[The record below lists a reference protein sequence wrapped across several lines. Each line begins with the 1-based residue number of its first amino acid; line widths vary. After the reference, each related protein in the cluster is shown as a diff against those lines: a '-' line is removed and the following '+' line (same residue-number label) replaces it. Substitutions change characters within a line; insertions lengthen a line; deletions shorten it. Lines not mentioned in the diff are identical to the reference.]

1 MLRRYFRLRMKLH
14 VGEAEALEHLTPFLF
29 VGNNRYQTSGLGI
42 GTRLNLDSGR
52 LWVCTAPKTGR
63 NNIWRAA
70 LRTLVGRP
78 TDQDLNAVEVEEIW
92 VEPRTARVNVSTDGE
107 VSIMNAPLH
116 YRIRPRAL
124 EVIGRDSSARHR
136 PFGVGS

>member
-1 MLRRYFRLRMKLH
+1 MPYVSH
-14 VGEAEALEHLTPFLF
+14 
-29 VGNNRYQTSGLGI
+29 GI
-42 GTRLNLDSGR
+42 AAATDFEPDLNLDSGR
-52 LWVCTAPKTGR
+52 LWVCSAPKTGR
-63 NNIWRAA
+63 NNIWRAV

-78 TDQDLNAVEVEEIW
+78 TDQDLDVVEVEEIW

-124 EVIGRDSSARHR
+124 GVLVSDSGARHR

>member
-1 MLRRYFRLRMKLH
+1 MKLH
-14 VGEAEALEHLTPFLF
+14 VGEAEALKHLTPFLF

-52 LWVCTAPKTGR
+52 LSVCTAPKTGR

-70 LRTLVGRP
+70 QGTLLGRP
-78 TDQDLNAVEVEEIW
+78 TDRDLNAVEVEE
-92 VEPRTARVNVSTDGE
+92 VEPLTARVNVSTDSE
-107 VSIMNAPLH
+107 VSVMNAPLP

-124 EVIGRDSSARHR
+124 KVIVPDSSARHR